1 MIESNKFRLD
11 QDYYD
16 LTKIIYQT
24 LEVLLYQANKKK
36 LSIKVVIDKEINL
49 SILNSLY
56 GDEKRMQQIIFNL
69 LSNSINLT

>member
-36 LSIKVVIDKEINL
+36 LSIKAVIDKEINL

-56 GDEKRMQQIIFNL
+56 GDEKRMKQIIFNL